1 MATGEA
7 GSTMPVSGRTHSRPI
22 WTPSSCRP
30 VTVVER
36 RRACLLDGFLR
47 TLEAVVTTAGHRHL
61 PAEEEEVTTSD
72 RTMAVVVVVVI
83 PTTNKWAITTTM
95 DVVNKD
101 TISSKDPTVVATTT
115 TRTVDAHPTT
125 GDPTIAVGIAA
136 EVIQV
141 GTTIRPGTLAV
152 VEEVDMDGIR

>member
-30 VTVVER
+30 VTVVEH

-47 TLEAVVTTAGHRHL
+47 TLEAVVTTAGHRL
-61 PAEEEEVTTSD
+61 RPAEEVVTTSD
-72 RTMAVVVVVVI
+72 RTMAVVVI
-83 PTTNKWAITTTM
+83 PTTNQWAITTTM

-125 GDPTIAVGIAA
+125 GDPTSAVGIAA